1 MKYISIP
8 VFIFFFAIGI
18 LYVYL
23 TAPEPRVVIV
33 YPTPDNKDMFLY
45 KDSVENCFNFEH
57 LESECLS
64 DKKIKEISI
73 QE

>member
-8 VFIFFFAIGI
+8 VFIFCFAIGI

-33 YPTPDNKDMFLY
+33 YPTPDNKDMFQY
-45 KDSVENCFNFEH
+45 KDSVLNCFNFNHE
-57 LESECLS
+57 EVDCP
-64 DKKIKEISI
+64 DNNDVKEITI

>member
-8 VFIFFFAIGI
+8 VFIFCFAIGI

-33 YPTPDNKDMFLY
+33 YPTPDNKDMFQYKQSFVLY
-45 KDSVENCFNFEH
+45 ISMCVLTQEEG
-57 LESECLS
+57 LS
-64 DKKIKEISI
+64 CIKSRL
-73 QE
+73 